1 MATAVGISIEEYLRG
16 PVPHPDVEYVDGELK
31 ERPLVQRIHGR
42 LQSILSAWFE
52 NHADAWGVVPAA
64 ELRTQVTAERVR
76 LPDLVISTAGY
87 PSQVQV
93 DPPLIVIEIISP
105 NDSFSDVIGKLIDYD
120 QMGVPNVWVIEP
132 QTRFAW
138 VCNGISLTVTT
149 QFTVEGTP
157 IYLDVAETFAR
168 YDRFR

>member
-16 PVPHPDVEYVDGELK
+16 PVPHPDVEYIDGELK
-31 ERPLVQRIHGR
+31 ERSVVQRIHSR
-42 LQSILSAWFE
+42 LQIIIGAWFE
-52 NHADAWGVVPAA
+52 RNAEEWGVVPAA

-93 DPPLIVIEIISP
+93 DPPLIVIEIISAT
-105 NDSFSDVIGKLIDYD
+105 DSFSDVVGKLIDYD
-120 QMGVPNVWVIEP
+120 QMGVPNVWIIDP
-132 QTRFAW
+132 KIRLAW
-138 VCNGISLTVTT
+138 VCTGISFTVTT
-149 QFTVEGTP
+149 RFTVQGTP